1 MRAEARPRPSWISF
15 YGPAELHALTGIVR
29 NRLGQPAEAEAASHR
44 ALSALPVAYRRNRA
58 MTTVDLAIAQLHQG
72 DAEQACA
79 TTEDAFTLMSGSPL
93 PGRLRVLLG
102 DFYRDLL
109 TLAPSTTVAR
119 EWADRY
125 RSEWSPA

>member
-1 MRAEARPRPSWISF
+1 MT
-15 YGPAELHALTGIVR
+15 ALGR
-29 NRLGQPAEAEAASHR
+29 RLGRGLLTTSEEAFA
-44 ALSALPVAYRRNRA
+44 
-58 MTTVDLAIAQLHQG
+58 
-72 DAEQACA
+72 
-79 TTEDAFTLMSGSPL
+79 LMSGSPL

-125 RSEWSPA
+125 RSEWSLA

>member
-1 MRAEARPRPSWISF
+1 
-15 YGPAELHALTGIVR
+15 
-29 NRLGQPAEAEAASHR
+29 
-44 ALSALPVAYRRNRA
+44 